1 MKYRHSYWEYYTM
14 TIDSLKDNFKKS
26 FSATIRKARKE
37 EIDKQVET
45 IKDIAVKIDK
55 NKISPKDVS
64 NLVYI
69 FNGGSVSKS

>member
-1 MKYRHSYWEYYTM
+1 M

-45 IKDIAVKIDK
+45 IKNIAVKIDK
-55 NKISPKDVS
+55 NKILPKDVS
-64 NLVYI
+64 SLVYI

>member
-1 MKYRHSYWEYYTM
+1 M

-45 IKDIAVKIDK
+45 IKNIAVKIDK
-55 NKISPKDVS
+55 NKVSRKDVS

-69 FNGGSVSKS
+69 FNGGSKT